1 MKSLA
6 YLAGLAALTL
16 AFTTV
21 TFAANKNQANFTLSS
36 AAKVGSTD
44 LQPGDYKSEWKAES
58 GNSVKVDIL
67 RHGKTVATV
76 EGKLKDLPANMT
88 HDAVVFNNNQID
100 EIDFGSRKQ
109 AVVFGE

>member
-6 YLAGLAALTL
+6 QLVALAAIMF

-21 TFAANKNQANFTLSS
+21 TFAANKNQASFTLPS
-36 AAKVGSTD
+36 AATVGSTD
-44 LQPGDYKSEWKAES
+44 LKPGDYKAELKTEG

-67 RHGKTVATV
+67 QHGKTVATA
-76 EGKLKDLPANMT
+76 EGKLKDLPATMT
-88 HDAVVFNNNQID
+88 HDAVIFNNNKID